1 MKLSPIALSCAML
14 LGTTL
19 YTASNLQ
26 AAPPTPP
33 TTAPA
38 TQPAHAGLFRQLIVD
53 LKLTENQRKE
63 LKAIIIPFHEKMA
76 AWRETHKPQL
86 QKLREEFKA
95 AREAKDHDKVL
106 AVAKEFRT
114 LWETAPHVK
123 DILPEI
129 KKVLTPEQ
137 VELVKER
144 LEKWREEHA
153 GGLRLYLQHHRA
165 SAPATQPAANKH

>member
-1 MKLSPIALSCAML
+1 ML
-14 LGTTL
+14 AGTTSFTL
-19 YTASNLQ
+19 NTLQ
-26 AAPPTPP
+26 AAPPTPTPATTRP
-33 TTAPA
+33 TTAPS
-38 TQPAHAGLFRQLIVD
+38 TQPAHEGLFRQLIVD

-63 LKAIIIPFHEKMA
+63 LKAIIVPFHEKMA
-76 AWRETHKPQL
+76 AWRETHKAQL
-86 QKLREEFKA
+86 QKLREEFRA

-137 VELVKER
+137 VDLVKER

-153 GGLRLYLQHHRA
+153 GALREFIEHQRA
-165 SAPATQPAANKH
+165 HAPATQPTPNKH